1 VDWLATQYEICEGIA
16 AELDKSSEF
25 EEFVV
30 AARQEEGK
38 LWKVFVDLAQYTK
51 SGLDE
56 TLEGAAAWWA
66 GPPKGGADVL
76 SVNPET
82 EQINLRFATSPPPQP
97 GGRIRIY
104 PPRFLEALLAC
115 WKVDDLARVS
125 LACLEEIAST
135 NTFESTVTASPISFS
150 HWLRRHQSLAFQLPG
165 WRAGFLW
172 GPPGT
177 GKTTTLGAVL
187 AQHLLQFPRSRV
199 LLFST
204 TNAAVDL
211 ALIGVDKSLEELSK
225 KHQSAV
231 EIRQQC
237 SRVGNHF
244 VASHYEGR
252 RHLIPVRDE
261 SLIAQLAQ
269 LEVQRPDA
277 QDVQAYATWKGQVE
291 AIRAAIRA
299 ASLGVLQNARLA
311 ALTTTRAVF
320 TFADLQARSP
330 YDLVV
335 FDEASQV
342 GLAHALMLAHLGKRT
357 LFADGLSDLRNHP
370 PVPTESS
377 AVPSDNGFGRD
388 DEQCLF
394 PA

>member
-1 VDWLATQYEICEGIA
+1 M
-16 AELDKSSEF
+16 
-25 EEFVV
+25 
-30 AARQEEGK
+30 
-38 LWKVFVDLAQYTK
+38 
-51 SGLDE
+51 
-56 TLEGAAAWWA
+56 
-66 GPPKGGADVL
+66 
-76 SVNPET
+76 
-82 EQINLRFATSPPPQP
+82 
-97 GGRIRIY
+97 
-104 PPRFLEALLAC
+104 
-115 WKVDDLARVS
+115 
-125 LACLEEIAST
+125 
-135 NTFESTVTASPISFS
+135 
-150 HWLRRHQSLAFQLPG
+150 
-165 WRAGFLW
+165 
-172 GPPGT
+172 
-177 GKTTTLGAVL
+177 
-187 AQHLLQFPRSRV
+187 
-199 LLFST
+199 
-204 TNAAVDL
+204 
-211 ALIGVDKSLEELSK
+211 
-225 KHQSAV
+225 
-231 EIRQQC
+231 
-237 SRVGNHF
+237 GNHF